1 MNNLVLSGQSRF
13 ADLELVPLE
22 REIPQ
27 STALEQLFAALYRQ
41 RYLIASCVGVCM
53 LLGALVS
60 LTAARTYTASA
71 SVQLDQQTPQVFGNN
86 DLDPTPSVQDSDR
99 FLQTQLD
106 RLHSR
111 SIAERVYEELG
122 IGKSPATLRALGV
135 EPADQAT
142 NEALGVAALQAGM
155 DARLGLNTRLAQ
167 LSFTSYDA
175 NVSARVANGFA
186 DALAESNI
194 DAKQDT
200 SNKAKQYLLEQ
211 LAPAKDRLETSER
224 EMLAYARKA
233 DLTTTVVP
241 TSGDNDRGGSL
252 RSQQLGQMTDS
263 LSQATTR
270 RIDAQQRW
278 AQVQGTAALSL
289 PEVESNSAIQNLVAQ
304 KAQLQASLEENRQR
318 YTDEYPAVRETAAK
332 IKELDGQINSF
343 ASSIR
348 SSFYGQYLAAA
359 QQERQMQQSVASL
372 KGAAMSERERSVGF
386 NSLSREVETNKAF
399 YDGLLQRYK
408 EVATAAGATAANVT
422 VLDHA
427 WPPFL
432 ADSRNLARNL
442 ALGGMAGLM
451 LAFMIGSLRERMH
464 FVVRSSDDLERRMN
478 IPALGVVPKIAAPD
492 DKPETVAT
500 QLLAQSEA
508 YHSIAVALEDASSG
522 TLPKTLLV
530 TSSAASEG
538 KSTSAIGIARSLSAM
553 GKNVLLIDGDL
564 RRPSAGKVA
573 VDPLADQAIE
583 VQEPSNRVVAFFRR
597 NFGKITNLVR
607 RAYGDPELAPMGFVK
622 SAVAGTT
629 RGRRKNS
636 KPGLSDVLKG
646 STAIEKTV
654 QKSSSNEFNIVRAG
668 DHNSNPVSLL
678 AADKIKTVFQKLAA
692 DHDIVIVDGPPVMG
706 LADAVLLA
714 RSVDAVLVVTEANRT
729 LLTQLNV
736 ALSRLPG
743 SNIIGGIITKFDA
756 KAAGVHYGDY
766 NYYSYDERSSAD
778 DVVPA

>member
-1 MNNLVLSGQSRF
+1 MNNLVLSGQNRF

-60 LTAARTYTASA
+60 LTATRTYTASA

-122 IGKSPATLRALGV
+122 IGKSPATLKALGV

-167 LSFTSYDA
+167 LSFTSFDP

-318 YTDEYPAVRETAAK
+318 YTDEYPAVKETAAK
-332 IKELDGQINSF
+332 IKELDGQINNF

-427 WPPFL
+427 WPPYL

-451 LAFMIGSLRERMH
+451 LAFMIGALRERMH
-464 FVVRSSDDLERRMN
+464 FVVRTSDDLERRMN

-564 RRPSAGKVA
+564 RRPSAGKIAGDPPAPA
-573 VDPLADQAIE
+573 VE
-583 VQEPSNRVVAFFRR
+583 MEEPSNRFVAFARR
-597 NFGKITNLVR
+597 TFGKLSAFVR
-607 RAYGDPELAPMGFVK
+607 RAYGDPEIVSNRLA
-622 SAVAGTT
+622 SAPASAT
-629 RGRRKNS
+629 RGRRKAA

-692 DHDIVIVDGPPVMG
+692 QHDIVIVDGPPVMG

-766 NYYSYDERSSAD
+766 NYYSYDERASAD